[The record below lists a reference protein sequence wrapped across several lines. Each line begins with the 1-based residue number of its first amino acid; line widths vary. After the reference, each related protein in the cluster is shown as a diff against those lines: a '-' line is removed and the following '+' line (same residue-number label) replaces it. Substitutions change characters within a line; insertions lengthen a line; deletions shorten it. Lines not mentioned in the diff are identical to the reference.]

1 MDINYDRYSVFD
13 YTTISR
19 CSPFR
24 LCGRTISEK
33 LITAVSPSSP
43 GRTPER
49 IGSVN
54 LFLPITNCKL
64 FGSYSFRNFRVPKRK
79 LTARTRFAVGRVIYS
94 RHYFRLRACVCVC
107 GTGFGRKQLS
117 AISRDS
123 RFPRRHVH
131 FTYRKKSTALI
142 HTLWCPVPLF
152 GQRDF

>member
-54 LFLPITNCKL
+54 LFPSITNCKL
-64 FGSYSFRNFRVPKRK
+64 FGSNSFRNFRVPKK
-79 LTARTRFAVGRVIYS
+79 KPTARTRFAAGRVIYS
-94 RHYFRLRACVCVC
+94 RHYFRLRVYVC

-123 RFPRRHVH
+123 CFPRRHVH
-131 FTYRKKSTALI
+131 FTYRKNR
-142 HTLWCPVPLF
+142 
-152 GQRDF
+152 QR